1 MDDLGLGIFLQF
13 LRISVIC
20 LLIGIGAWELFV
32 PKKHCIKCDRIISK
46 ENYCPICGTPTDSVN
61 KYNYWNKLTED

>member
-13 LRISVIC
+13 LGICAIC

-32 PKKHCIKCDRIISK
+32 PKKTLH
-46 ENYCPICGTPTDSVN
+46 
-61 KYNYWNKLTED
+61 